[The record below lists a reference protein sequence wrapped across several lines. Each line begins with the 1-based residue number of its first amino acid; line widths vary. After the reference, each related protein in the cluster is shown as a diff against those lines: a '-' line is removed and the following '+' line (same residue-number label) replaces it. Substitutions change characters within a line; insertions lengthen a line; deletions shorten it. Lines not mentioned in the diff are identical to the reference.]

1 MERKRNESSMR
12 KLYDNKWIV
21 YFCRLVLGFIF
32 IYASIDKIIDPA
44 SFSESIDNYHV
55 IPSELSNLAA
65 LIIPWIE
72 LFIGLSFIS
81 GIFLDGACLIS
92 ASLLVWFIF
101 ILSQALY
108 RGIDVH
114 CGCFDLSEKAI
125 DDASMRM
132 KMIKRIVEDILFL
145 LITFIVKN
153 RKKWIS

>member
-44 SFSESIDNYHV
+44 SFSDSIDNYHV

-81 GIFLDGACLIS
+81 GIFL
-92 ASLLVWFIF
+92 W
-101 ILSQALY
+101 
-108 RGIDVH
+108 
-114 CGCFDLSEKAI
+114 
-125 DDASMRM
+125 
-132 KMIKRIVEDILFL
+132 
-145 LITFIVKN
+145 
-153 RKKWIS
+153 

>member
-1 MERKRNESSMR
+1 MKKIYE
-12 KLYDNKWIV
+12 NKWVVFI
-21 YFCRLVLGFIF
+21 CRLLLGTIF
-32 IYASIDKIIDPA
+32 IYASIDKIINPA
-44 SFSESIDNYHV
+44 AFSDSIDNYHI
-55 IPSELSNLAA
+55 IPSQLSNIAA

-72 LFIGLSFIS
+72 LFIGLCFIF

-92 ASLLVWFIF
+92 ATLLIWFIF

-125 DDASMRM
+125 DDASLRL

-145 LITFIVKN
+145 LITFIIKN
-153 RKKWIS
+153 RNK